1 MKSEMSHAQRLYSP
15 GRIGVAGRGQRR
27 RRDTLGWTAAPP
39 HLEEGLVALVTVVH
53 VRAPKRERERERE
66 RETCDSSPCAG
77 TCNRGERAVSVTRF
91 RCTFKSL

>member
-53 VRAPKRERERERE
+53 VRAPAIGL
-66 RETCDSSPCAG
+66 SVQFLLH
-77 TCNRGERAVSVTRF
+77 VSVAPSNPFDQPVCMQSSSMRAYALLF
-91 RCTFKSL
+91 SLV

>member
-77 TCNRGERAVSVTRF
+77 TCNRVERAVSVTRF